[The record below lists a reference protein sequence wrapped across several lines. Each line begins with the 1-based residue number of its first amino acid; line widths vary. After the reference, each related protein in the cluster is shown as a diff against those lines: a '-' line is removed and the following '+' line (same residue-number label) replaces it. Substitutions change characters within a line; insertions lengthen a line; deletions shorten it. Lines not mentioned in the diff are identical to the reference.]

1 MYRFRVQV
9 NSVLILRLLRF
20 IPKLRSSF
28 SPIHMSSDFSLMF
41 SDSFP
46 FTPIIPSK
54 PVTPISPSSRHSHL
68 ITRSC
73 LSALFR
79 LFDRTRFH
87 CSDVPELQTH
97 IPTLVISFLSSPFS
111 LLLRLCSVFSSSPC
125 ICLHI
130 YRHVLSTIYHIRI
143 IVFNPLLLQSPLSDF
158 CPNSIF
164 RISATLSSKIKP
176 ACHVPISSPSLFRSH
191 SPLSPF
197 LSKTPFLSETPFTF
211 LPYSYVSR
219 FLPYVFRLFPPY
231 SDISD

>member
-46 FTPIIPSK
+46 LTPIIPFK

-97 IPTLVISFLSSPFS
+97 IPTLVISFLSRTFPFS
-111 LLLRLCSVFSSSPC
+111 LRLRSVLSSSPC
-125 ICLHI
+125 IRLRI
-130 YRHVLSTIYHIRI
+130 YRHVLSTIYRIRI
-143 IVFNPLLLQSPLSDF
+143 IVFNPPLLQSPPSDLRS
-158 CPNSIF
+158 NSVF
-164 RISATLSSKIKP
+164 RISSVLSSEIKP
-176 ACHVPISSPSLFRSH
+176 TWE
-191 SPLSPF
+191 
-197 LSKTPFLSETPFTF
+197 SKGAAHKLKPK
-211 LPYSYVSR
+211 VSR
-219 FLPYVFRLFPPY
+219 R
-231 SDISD
+231 